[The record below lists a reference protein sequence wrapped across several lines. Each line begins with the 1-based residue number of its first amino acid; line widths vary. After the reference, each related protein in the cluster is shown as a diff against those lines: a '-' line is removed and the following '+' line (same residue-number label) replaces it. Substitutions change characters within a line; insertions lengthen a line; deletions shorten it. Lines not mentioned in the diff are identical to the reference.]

1 MQIWMS
7 QQQHLIVILAFT
19 EIKRSA
25 DYSLPKIKMPTRNPD
40 VRYAA
45 NPLDYRKLIIP
56 RSFQKDWRPRDP
68 RIVMPRMRQVAAFN
82 NNR

>member
-1 MQIWMS
+1 
-7 QQQHLIVILAFT
+7 
-19 EIKRSA
+19 
-25 DYSLPKIKMPTRNPD
+25 MPTRNPD

-56 RSFQKDWRPRDP
+56 RSFQKDWRPKDP
-68 RIVMPRMRQVAAFN
+68 RIVLPRMRQVAAFN

>member
-1 MQIWMS
+1 M
-7 QQQHLIVILAFT
+7 
-19 EIKRSA
+19 
-25 DYSLPKIKMPTRNPD
+25 DYSLLYFIRMPKRMPD

>member
-1 MQIWMS
+1 MDPAAATNDHS
-7 QQQHLIVILAFT
+7 SYTKKVLILISLLT
-19 EIKRSA
+19 IRMPKR
-25 DYSLPKIKMPTRNPD
+25 IPD

-45 NPLDYRKLIIP
+45 NPLDYKKLIIP
-56 RSFQKDWRPRDP
+56 RSFEKDWSPKDP